1 MIAPPRTVA
10 DAGAGPDPTVPTTM
24 GRMPESPSFAAWL
37 RTAPPPVL
45 RALIATRTD
54 LLRTDVTDLAR
65 LAALASSRAAV
76 ARGLESLDAAAL
88 RVVHRAAVLARVAP
102 VVERD
107 ELLAAALTPAP
118 EAALDSAVRTGLLWP
133 ADGGDPAR
141 AAGFRVQPEAG
152 GLLPVTAAARATPQP
167 WESAR
172 DPRPLAVSPV
182 SAALRENAQGAG
194 AASATALALT
204 AVAEFAHRDVP
215 QLVSGGVSRRDAQTL
230 ARAAGA
236 DAGQFALVA
245 ELAAALG
252 WLSTTRDPADPQWK
266 PTAEF
271 DQTARAPRAQVWA
284 DLLTAWLT
292 HPVDIAHVLAGSTPS
307 GERIHLLGRDERG
320 RAAFAGFHTARPQIL
335 ELRRL
340 VLVTLLRAGRGEG
353 GDADEAATATGDG
366 PEAAM
371 GTGDGP
377 GAAVSQ
383 DDLVALLGY
392 THPLLEA
399 VTSDEVDQVL
409 TETEFFGLTA
419 SPLGRSRDHALTPF
433 GEAAAQWIVDRDDPD
448 DVLGHREGLAEGP
461 PAVLVEAVAAALP
474 PLESTVT
481 LQSDLTGVA
490 FGPLDHAVQMQLERI
505 ADVDTRGQGTVYRF
519 TDESVTRG
527 LRAGETVD
535 SIRAVLQDVSS
546 TGVPTTLK
554 HMITAAGARLHRV
567 RVARA
572 RSVVLVDDPADLDVI
587 LEDPAAAA
595 LGMRRLAP
603 TVAIAEASSDRVSV
617 LLETEDRPVLLVD
630 AAGEDPAGTRAP
642 VPSPVPAPT
651 VRTTRVPAERV
662 ESWIEALV
670 ATQAGGQ
677 VGARGGAG
685 GRAGG
690 RAGTRGRGGAG
701 AGRSDGSGGAGD
713 RAGTG
718 ADRSGGAASA
728 ASGTG
733 ASAGNTGSGGA
744 VGPGADDAD
753 SGGALDAVLAELG
766 EAAATGTAVDLTV
779 TTSDGTHRTVR
790 VVPQTVTGGRLVAR
804 TDTGTSLRVSLA
816 RIVRVRP
823 AAQT

>member
-1 MIAPPRTVA
+1 MIAPRRTVA

-152 GLLPVTAAARATPQP
+152 SLLPVTAAARATPQT

-172 DPRPLAVSPV
+172 DPRPLDVAPV

-230 ARAAGA
+230 ARAAGT
-236 DAGQFALVA
+236 DAGRFALVA

-546 TGVPTTLK
+546 TGVPTTLE

-587 LEDPAAAA
+587 LA

-677 VGARGGAG
+677 ARG
-685 GRAGG
+685 
-690 RAGTRGRGGAG
+690 
-701 AGRSDGSGGAGD
+701 

-718 ADRSGGAASA
+718 AGRSGRQGGAGSGGSGPAGSGADHGGGAASA
-728 ASGTG
+728 ASGSGTVTG
-733 ASAGNTGSGGA
+733 PGTASAGNTGAAGA

>member
-1 MIAPPRTVA
+1 
-10 DAGAGPDPTVPTTM
+10 
-24 GRMPESPSFAAWL
+24 MPESPSFAAWL
-37 RTAPPPVL
+37 RTAPLPVL

-65 LAALASSRAAV
+65 LAALAASRAAV

-88 RVVHRAAVLARVAP
+88 RVVHRAAVLARVSP
-102 VVERD
+102 VVDRQ

-118 EAALDSAVRTGLLWP
+118 EAALDYGVRAGLLWP

-141 AAGFRVQPEAG
+141 ATGFRVQPEAG

-271 DQTARAPRAQVWA
+271 DQAARAPRAQVWA
-284 DLLTAWLT
+284 DLLTAWLK
-292 HPVDIAHVLAGSTPS
+292 HPVGIAHVLAGSTPS
-307 GERIHLLGRDERG
+307 GERIHLLGRDERA
-320 RAAFAGFHTARPQIL
+320 RTAFAGFHTARPQIL

-340 VLVTLLRAGRGEG
+340 VLVTLLRARQGVDAGQGERAD
-353 GDADEAATATGDG
+353 DAGDG
-366 PEAAM
+366 S
-371 GTGDGP
+371 
-377 GAAVSQ
+377 AVSQ

-399 VTSDEVDQVL
+399 VTADEVDQVL

-433 GEAAAQWIVDRDDPD
+433 GQAAAQWIVDRDDPD
-448 DVLGHREGLAEGP
+448 DVLGHRDGLAAGP
-461 PAVLVEAVAAALP
+461 PAALVEAVAAALP

-535 SIRAVLQDVSS
+535 SIRAVLTDVSS
-546 TGVPTTLK
+546 TGIPTTLE

-595 LGMRRLAP
+595 LGLRRLAP

-617 LLETEDRPVLLVD
+617 LLETEDRPVLVVD
-630 AAGEDPAGTRAP
+630 SGVQDPVGTRAP
-642 VPSPVPAPT
+642 APSPVPAPT

-662 ESWIEALV
+662 ESWIEALI
-670 ATQAGGQ
+670 ATQSGGQ

-690 RAGTRGRGGAG
+690 RGDASGRGGAG
-701 AGRSDGSGGAGD
+701 TGGSDGSGGAGD
-713 RAGTG
+713 RAGTTAG
-718 ADRSGGAASA
+718 RGGGAASA
-728 ASGTG
+728 ASGTGTAG

-790 VVPQTVTGGRLVAR
+790 VVPQTVTGGRLAAR

>member
-1 MIAPPRTVA
+1 MIAPRRRVVG
-10 DAGAGPDPTVPTTM
+10 AGAGPDPTVPTTM

-37 RTAPPPVL
+37 RAAPLPVL

-65 LAALASSRAAV
+65 LAALAASRAAV

-88 RVVHRAAVLARVAP
+88 RIVHRAAVLARVSP
-102 VVERD
+102 VVDRQ
-107 ELLAAALTPAP
+107 ELLAAALTPAA
-118 EAALDSAVRTGLLWP
+118 EAALESGVRAGLLWP

-271 DQTARAPRAQVWA
+271 DQAARAPRAQVWA

-292 HPVDIAHVLAGSTPS
+292 HPVGIAHVLAGSTPA
-307 GERIHLLGRDERG
+307 GERIHLLGRDERA
-320 RAAFAGFHTARPQIL
+320 RTAFAGFHTARPQIL

-340 VLVTLLRAGRGEG
+340 VLVTLLRAAQSTGAGRGAR
-353 GDADEAATATGDG
+353 ADGDG
-366 PEAAM
+366 A
-371 GTGDGP
+371 GS
-377 GAAVSQ
+377 AVSQ

-399 VTSDEVDQVL
+399 VSADEVDQVL

-448 DVLGHREGLAEGP
+448 DVLGHREGLAAGP
-461 PAVLVEAVAAALP
+461 PAALIEAVAAALP

-546 TGVPTTLK
+546 TGIPTTLE

-595 LGMRRLAP
+595 LGLRRLAP

-617 LLETEDRPVLLVD
+617 LLETEDRPVLVVD
-630 AAGEDPAGTRAP
+630 SSAQDPAGTRAP
-642 VPSPVPAPT
+642 SPSPVPAPT

-662 ESWIEALV
+662 ESWTEALI

-677 VGARGGAG
+677 AGARGGAG

-690 RAGTRGRGGAG
+690 RAGARGRGGAG

-718 ADRSGGAASA
+718 ANRSGGAASA

>member
-1 MIAPPRTVA
+1 V
-10 DAGAGPDPTVPTTM
+10 G
-24 GRMPESPSFAAWL
+24 
-37 RTAPPPVL
+37 
-45 RALIATRTD
+45 
-54 LLRTDVTDLAR
+54 
-65 LAALASSRAAV
+65 
-76 ARGLESLDAAAL
+76 
-88 RVVHRAAVLARVAP
+88 
-102 VVERD
+102 
-107 ELLAAALTPAP
+107 
-118 EAALDSAVRTGLLWP
+118 
-133 ADGGDPAR
+133 
-141 AAGFRVQPEAG
+141 
-152 GLLPVTAAARATPQP
+152 
-167 WESAR
+167 
-172 DPRPLAVSPV
+172 
-182 SAALRENAQGAG
+182 
-194 AASATALALT
+194 
-204 AVAEFAHRDVP
+204 
-215 QLVSGGVSRRDAQTL
+215 
-230 ARAAGA
+230 
-236 DAGQFALVA
+236 
-245 ELAAALG
+245 
-252 WLSTTRDPADPQWK
+252 
-266 PTAEF
+266 
-271 DQTARAPRAQVWA
+271 
-284 DLLTAWLT
+284 
-292 HPVDIAHVLAGSTPS
+292 IAHVLAGSTPS
-307 GERIHLLGRDERG
+307 GERIHLLGRDERA
-320 RAAFAGFHTARPQIL
+320 RTAFAGFHTARPQIL

-340 VLVTLLRAGRGEG
+340 VLVTLLRARQGVDAGQGERAD
-353 GDADEAATATGDG
+353 DAGDG
-366 PEAAM
+366 S
-371 GTGDGP
+371 
-377 GAAVSQ
+377 AVSQ

-399 VTSDEVDQVL
+399 VTADEVDQVL

-433 GEAAAQWIVDRDDPD
+433 GQAAAQWIVDRDDPD
-448 DVLGHREGLAEGP
+448 DVLGHRDGLAAGP
-461 PAVLVEAVAAALP
+461 PAALVEAVAAALP

-535 SIRAVLQDVSS
+535 SIRAVLTDVSS
-546 TGVPTTLK
+546 TGIPTTLE

-595 LGMRRLAP
+595 LGLRRLAP

-617 LLETEDRPVLLVD
+617 LLETEDRPVLVVD
-630 AAGEDPAGTRAP
+630 SGVQDPVGTRAP
-642 VPSPVPAPT
+642 APSPVPAPT

-662 ESWIEALV
+662 ESWIEALI
-670 ATQAGGQ
+670 ATQSGGQ

-690 RAGTRGRGGAG
+690 RGDASGRGGAG
-701 AGRSDGSGGAGD
+701 TGGSDGSGGAGD
-713 RAGTG
+713 RAGTTAG
-718 ADRSGGAASA
+718 RGGGAASA
-728 ASGTG
+728 ASGTGTAG

-790 VVPQTVTGGRLVAR
+790 VVPQTVTGGRLAAR